1 VTVILLLGLPGA
13 GKSTVARHLVG
24 PSSQWLEPWTLGP
37 TAAALGRF
45 DRPPYGVD
53 SLAGSGMLP
62 TSTLKRW
69 LTECPSPAAILDN
82 VRFDLAAL
90 PADAVVLHLDVPVE
104 VAVQRRAERG
114 SPVMGWR
121 WWADVSGR
129 LSWQLSQRDA
139 VRIDATRHIDE
150 VLRLVQCNTPPMCA

>member
-13 GKSTVARHLVG
+13 GKSTIARHLVG
-24 PSSQWLEPWTLGP
+24 PSPQWLEPWTVGSD
-37 TAAALGRF
+37 AAAIGRF
-45 DRPPYGVD
+45 DCAPYGVD
-53 SLAGSGMLP
+53 SLAGSGTLHTP
-62 TSTLKRW
+62 TLKRW
-69 LTECPSPAAILDN
+69 LSECPSPVAILDN

-90 PADAVVLHLDVPVE
+90 PTNTVTLHLDVPIE
-104 VAVQRRAERG
+104 VAAQRRAERG

-129 LSWQLSQRDA
+129 LRWQLSQLDA

-150 VLRLVQCNTPPMCA
+150 VVTACSV